1 MKAVDTNILVYAHR
15 KDMPKHA
22 EAFRF
27 LKRLAEGTESWAI
40 PWPCLHEFFS
50 IVTNTKIFGT
60 SASTSSQAIEQ
71 IRSWLESP
79 SMLALEE
86 NEHYATTFLRMAEI
100 AKVKG
105 PLVHDL
111 RILSI
116 CDVHD
121 VDVLFTFDRDF
132 SKFSSSVKLEKPF

>member
-22 EAFRF
+22 ESFRF
-27 LKRLAEGTESWAI
+27 LKQLAEGTETWAI

-50 IVTNTKIFGT
+50 IVTNGKIFGE
-60 SASTSSQAIEQ
+60 SASTPSQAIQQ
-71 IRSWLESP
+71 IRAWLDSP
-79 SMLALEE
+79 AMLTLEE
-86 NEHYATTFLRMAEI
+86 NDHYASTFLRMAEL
-100 AKVKG
+100 AKVRG

-111 RILSI
+111 RILSL

-121 VDVLFTFDRDF
+121 VEVLYTFDRDF
-132 SKFSSSVKLEKPF
+132 SKFSSSVRLERPF